1 MSFYNST
8 RFITLEHYISSEKD
22 KHPGATGEFTYLLH
36 DLALA
41 IRIISREVRR
51 AGLND
56 IIGMAGDTN
65 VHGEQVKKLDVYAN
79 EVIIQSM
86 DHGGHLCVMAS
97 EENEFPIPIPEKFEK
112 GKYILV
118 FDPLDGS
125 SNIDINVTIGT
136 IFGLYKRTD
145 GTNDSDMETLTGQII
160 QPGYKQV
167 ASGYALYGSSTV
179 FVYTTGQGVNMFTY
193 DPTIGE
199 FILFH
204 ENVKIP
210 KKASYYSV
218 NEGYYNFYS
227 EELKQYLH
235 YIKQDNPEMEMPY
248 KQRYIGTGVADFHR
262 TLLYGG
268 LFMYPSDNKNPNGK
282 LRLVYEANPL
292 ALLAEQAGGRA
303 TDGKNRIL
311 NLKPENIHQRVPLF
325 VGSKD
330 NVLEVESF
338 LKGELTYDYK

>member
-1 MSFYNST
+1 MSFFNTT

-79 EVIIQSM
+79 EAIIKSM

-97 EENEFPIPIPEKFEK
+97 EENEKPIPIPKEFEK

-136 IFGLYKRTD
+136 IFGLYRRTD
-145 GTNDSDMETLTGQII
+145 ENSDLDSELL

-167 ASGYALYGSSTV
+167 AAGYALYGSSTV

-199 FILFH
+199 FILFN
-204 ENVKIP
+204 ENVQIP
-210 KKASYYSV
+210 KRASYYSL

-227 EELKQYLH
+227 DELKQYLQ
-235 YIKQDNPEMEMPY
+235 YIKQDDKEKDMPY
-248 KQRYIGTGVADFHR
+248 KLRYIGTGVADFHR

-268 LFMYPSDNKNPNGK
+268 VFMYPQDIKNPNGK

-292 ALLAEQAGGRA
+292 AFLAEQAGGKA
-303 TDGKNRIL
+303 SDGKNRIL
-311 NLKPENIHQRVPLF
+311 DLVPENIHQRVPLF

-330 NVLEVESF
+330 NVTEIEKF
-338 LKGELTYDYK
+338 LKGELTYKK

>member
-1 MSFYNST
+1 MSFFNT
-8 RFITLEHYISSEKD
+8 NRFITLEHYISYEKD

-56 IIGMAGDTN
+56 IIGMAGDVN

-79 EVIIQSM
+79 DVIIKSM

-97 EENEFPIPIPEKFEK
+97 EENELPIQIPDKFEK
-112 GKYILV
+112 GKYVLV

-136 IFGLYKRTD
+136 IFGLYKKEDNTD
-145 GTNDSDMETLTGQII
+145 VNNQNSLNSLLI

-167 ASGYALYGSSTV
+167 AAGYALYGSSTV

-210 KKASYYSV
+210 QKSAYYSI
-218 NEGYYNFYS
+218 NEGYYNLYS
-227 EELKQYLH
+227 KEIQQYLR
-235 YIKQDNPEMEMPY
+235 YIKQDDKTKAMPY
-248 KQRYIGTGVADFHR
+248 KLRYIGTGVADFHR

-268 LFMYPSDNKNPNGK
+268 IFMYPADNKNPNGK

-292 ALLAEQAGGRA
+292 AMLAEQAGGRA
-303 TDGKNRIL
+303 SDGKNRIL
-311 NLKPENIHQRVPLF
+311 NLQPKSIHQRVPLF
-325 VGSKD
+325 VGSRD
-330 NVLEVESF
+330 NVIEVEKFIS
-338 LKGELTYDYK
+338 GELTFE